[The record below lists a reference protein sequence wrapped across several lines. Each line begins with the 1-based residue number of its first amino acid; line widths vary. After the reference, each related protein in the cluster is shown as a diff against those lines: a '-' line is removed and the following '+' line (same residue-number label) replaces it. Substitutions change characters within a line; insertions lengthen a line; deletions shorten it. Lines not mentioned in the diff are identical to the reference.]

1 MKLIPQFSHYCQ
13 VCSISRRLST
23 RLVGFWSESS
33 FKPLSSFSLSPPY
46 SFWVNIKL
54 VNIFF
59 GHLVQLEIEMYVSF
73 LKTFF
78 QKALKLWRLGQFARG
93 TPWFADVFV
102 FDLYILKKQEI
113 LIAKFVSFYQL
124 IVPIRITMEQQQ
136 LCKIRWKAFVE
147 GLAESLR
154 QSALL
159 STVTEPQ

>member
-1 MKLIPQFSHYCQ
+1 M
-13 VCSISRRLST
+13 

-54 VNIFF
+54 VNNIFI
-59 GHLVQLEIEMYVSF
+59 GHLVQLEIEMYVSI

-78 QKALKLWRLGQFARG
+78 QKVLKLCRLGQ
-93 TPWFADVFV
+93 FADVFV

-113 LIAKFVSFYQL
+113 LIAKFVSSYQL

-136 LCKIRWKAFVE
+136 LCKIR
-147 GLAESLR
+147 
-154 QSALL
+154 
-159 STVTEPQ
+159 

>member
-54 VNIFF
+54 VNIFI
-59 GHLVQLEIEMYVSF
+59 GHLVQLEIAMYVSF

-78 QKALKLWRLGQFARG
+78 QKALKLCRLGQ
-93 TPWFADVFV
+93 FADVFV

-136 LCKIRWKAFVE
+136 LCKIR
-147 GLAESLR
+147 
-154 QSALL
+154 
-159 STVTEPQ
+159 